1 MVILTQTKH
10 LSTTDQ
16 AREDRSDNPS
26 SGTCVLRQVEKS
38 PAPAGEPAGS
48 TVRRYNVAGL
58 NELSREGFLR
68 VIGPVFEHSPW
79 IAELTW
85 AKRPFESA
93 ATLHRALCETV
104 LASDD
109 PRKLALIRAHP
120 DLAGRAARAG
130 TLTPASTC
138 EQASGGLDKLSAE
151 EAALFDTYN
160 REYRERFGFPFVICA
175 RQNKK
180 EAMLAGFERRL
191 KNSLQQEIEAALAEI
206 LKIAELRLHDLL
218 VS

>member
-1 MVILTQTKH
+1 M
-10 LSTTDQ
+10 
-16 AREDRSDNPS
+16 
-26 SGTCVLRQVEKS
+26 EKS

-48 TVRRYNVAGL
+48 ALKRCSVAGL
-58 NELSREGFLR
+58 NGLSREGFLR

-85 AKRPFESA
+85 AKRPFKSA
-93 ATLHRALCETV
+93 GALHRALCGTV
-104 LASDD
+104 LASDA

-130 TLTPASTC
+130 TLTPASTR
-138 EQASGGLDKLSAE
+138 EQASGGLDQLNAE
-151 EAALFDTYN
+151 EAALFTKYN

-191 KNSLQQEIEAALAEI
+191 KNSPEREIQAALAEI
-206 LKIAELRLHDLL
+206 FKIAELRLHDLL
-218 VS
+218 AS